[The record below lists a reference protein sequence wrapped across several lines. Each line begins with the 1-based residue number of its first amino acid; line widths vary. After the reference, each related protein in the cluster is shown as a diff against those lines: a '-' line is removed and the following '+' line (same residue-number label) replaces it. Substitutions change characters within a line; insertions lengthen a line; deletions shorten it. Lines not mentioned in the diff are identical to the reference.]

1 MALNKFEKQIQQKL
15 NNREMKPS
23 ANSWDRLDAMLS
35 VEEKPKKKGFF
46 WINIAA
52 SFIVLASLGYYFYNQ
67 STIVEP
73 VKEEQIIVEEN
84 SEFRIQNSENKQGT
98 TDSRKEVLVEN
109 TNVLPKNQSSSINNQ
124 KAIAVSQTINHQ
136 PSTNNQQEVSIINQQ
151 IVNTNQ
157 KVVVE
162 NTKTNTQNAQQ
173 NSPKYIS
180 AEKLLAE
187 VSNTKYKKNNSEK
200 EVKRTRK
207 GISVNPNALISNA
220 ENEIYQSYRE
230 SALEKLNKNFN
241 SIKTVL
247 ANRNYEE

>member
-35 VEEKPKKKGFF
+35 MEEKPKKKGFF
-46 WINIAA
+46 LINIAA
-52 SFIVLASLGYYFYNQ
+52 SFIVLASVGYYFYNQ

-73 VKEEQIIVEEN
+73 IKEEQIVVDVEKNIENREEKIDKREENHEVIVENNTVLKET
-84 SEFRIQNSENKQGT
+84 QNS
-98 TDSRKEVLVEN
+98 L
-109 TNVLPKNQSSSINNQ
+109 INNQ
-124 KAIAVSQTINHQ
+124 KVMAVSETNNHQ
-136 PSTNNQQEVSIINQQ
+136 PITNNQQEVSIINQQ
-151 IVNTNQ
+151 IENTNQ
-157 KVVVE
+157 KVVAE
-162 NTKTNTQNAQQ
+162 NTKTNTQNVLP

-187 VSNTKYKKNNSEK
+187 VSNTKFKKNNSEK